1 MFENIYL
8 YCVDIP
14 GRIEE
19 MVMPCADGYTV
30 YVDIK
35 LSQEQRLDA
44 FNHALEHILKDDW
57 NSGKTA
63 DYIEGVRHEIA

>member
-1 MFENIYL
+1 MLDIYL
-8 YCVDIP
+8 YCIDIP
-14 GRIEE
+14 GNVEE

-30 YVDIK
+30 YIDIK
-35 LSQEQRLDA
+35 LSYEQRLDA
-44 FNHALEHILKDDW
+44 LSHALDHILNDDW

>member
-1 MFENIYL
+1 MRDIYL

-14 GRIEE
+14 GSVEE

-30 YVDIK
+30 YIDIK
-35 LSQEQRLDA
+35 LSYEQRLGA
-44 FNHALEHILKDDW
+44 LQHALEHIINDDW
-57 NSGKTA
+57 NSGEEA

>member
-1 MFENIYL
+1 MLDIYL

-14 GRIEE
+14 GNVEE

-30 YVDIK
+30 YIDIK
-35 LSQEQRLDA
+35 LSYEQRLDA
-44 FNHALEHILKDDW
+44 LSHALEHISNDDW
-57 NSGKTA
+57 NSGETA